1 MIFDDTRCELG
12 EGALWHPER
21 KQLFWFDILGHCL
34 YARDGDQTRT
44 WQFDECV
51 SAAGWIDQDRL
62 LIASETGLW
71 EFDVEADEQTLVN
84 VLEADR
90 EETRSNDGRADPWGG
105 FWIGTMGKKGEAGL
119 GSLYRWHDGV
129 LRKLQPN
136 MTIPNA
142 ICFDEE
148 RLRVYFADTAKSIV
162 WKQALDPETGWP
174 AAKKEVFLDLTAEGL
189 SPDGAVV
196 DAEGRFW
203 NAQWGAG
210 RVACYSPDGEFLF
223 AESFPASQ
231 TSCPC
236 LADDTLFVTSAS
248 DGMETPEDEAGMTF
262 TRKVLAQGVPAPRV
276 IL

>member
-12 EGALWHPER
+12 EGPLWHPER
-21 KQLFWFDILGHCL
+21 QNLFWFDILGQQL
-34 YARDGDQTRT
+34 LSRDGEQTRT

-51 SAAGWIDQDRL
+51 SAAGWIDRDSL

-71 EFDVEADEQTLVN
+71 EFDVEADEQTLIT

-119 GSLYRWHDGV
+119 GSLYRWYDGI

-142 ICFDEE
+142 ICFDEA
-148 RLRVYFADTAKSIV
+148 RLRAYFADTAKGIV
-162 WKQALDPETGWP
+162 WKQALDPDTGWP
-174 AAKKEVFLDLTAEGL
+174 AAKKEVFLDLSAEGL
-189 SPDGAVV
+189 NPDGAVV

-223 AESFPASQ
+223 AEAFPASQ
-231 TSCPC
+231 ISCPC
-236 LADDTLFVTSAS
+236 LTADTLFATSAS
-248 DGMETPEDEAGMTF
+248 EGMDKPEDEAGMTF
-262 TRKVLAQGVPAPRV
+262 SRKVAAQGVPAPRV
-276 IL
+276 IV